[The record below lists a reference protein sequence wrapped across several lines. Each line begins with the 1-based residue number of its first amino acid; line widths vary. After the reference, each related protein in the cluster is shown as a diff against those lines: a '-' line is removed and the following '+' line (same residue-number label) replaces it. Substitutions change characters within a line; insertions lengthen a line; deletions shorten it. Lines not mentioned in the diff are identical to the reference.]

1 MSPTA
6 PTASTRDRLLAA
18 TVEQF
23 RARGYQGTKLA
34 EVALAAEATI
44 GSLYHF
50 FPAGKVELGIAAL
63 DDANVAYLALFDL
76 VAAETDG
83 TGPALVTAF
92 FDGAA
97 EALAEGDFLELCP
110 IGSVAREMSGLD
122 DQLRDA
128 TAAIFTGWIE
138 RMTDVLVG
146 AEVPATTAPG
156 LATTI
161 ITALEG
167 SFGIARTMRDASIV
181 RTTGARL
188 AELVEA
194 ASGQTSTAASRS
206 RSASSRSAKRS
217 S

>member
-1 MSPTA
+1 MA
-6 PTASTRDRLLAA
+6 PNAPPVSTRDRLLAA

-34 EVALAAEATI
+34 DVARAADATI

-63 DDANVAYLALFDL
+63 TDANVAYVALFDL
-76 VAAETDG
+76 IAAETDG

-97 EALAEGDFLELCP
+97 EALAEGDYLELCP

-122 DQLRDA
+122 DQLRAA
-128 TAAIFTGWIE
+128 TAAIFAGWIE
-138 RMTDVLVG
+138 RLTDLLVG
-146 AEVPATTAPG
+146 GGVPAATAPG
-156 LATTI
+156 LATAI

-188 AELVEA
+188 AELVA
-194 ASGQTSTAASRS
+194 GQTSTAANRS